1 MDTLKVPMQFING
14 SALTWTEDTDE
25 YFAHLLFCFTS
36 TQRGELILRPQIGVG
51 DIAFDINS
59 IQTLAYNVAQYIP
72 EIDIANLEAH
82 TSDNGET
89 DITISFLKRE
99 NDDIT

>member
-59 IQTLAYNVAQYIP
+59 IQTLAYNVAQYI
-72 EIDIANLEAH
+72 LEAY